1 MHLNYERLR
10 KSPVTFQKM
19 TGLDIEKFDE
29 LVILLSPSFAQI
41 EAKKLRSGR
50 NSRLPSVADKLLCG
64 LVYYRTYITH
74 TFLGYLFS
82 LHNSNICRLLQKL
95 EPLLAKKITI
105 TKDRSLTSDK
115 VLKLLVDVSEQPT
128 QRPAK
133 KQKKSYSGK
142 KKRHTIKTELVM
154 EESGKIISV
163 SKFHKGKIHDFR
175 IRKGETPLPICHQKL
190 ADSGYQGWQK
200 LQKNVIIPYKRKK
213 KQPLSKEEKLHNK
226 QLASIRVRIEHKIR
240 QIKTFKIMSDV
251 YRNFQKKYGLRFN
264 IIAGLVNFKCGF

>member
-82 LHNSNICRLLQKL
+82 LHS
-95 EPLLAKKITI
+95 
-105 TKDRSLTSDK
+105 RS
-115 VLKLLVDVSEQPT
+115 
-128 QRPAK
+128 
-133 KQKKSYSGK
+133 
-142 KKRHTIKTELVM
+142 
-154 EESGKIISV
+154 
-163 SKFHKGKIHDFR
+163 
-175 IRKGETPLPICHQKL
+175 
-190 ADSGYQGWQK
+190 
-200 LQKNVIIPYKRKK
+200 
-213 KQPLSKEEKLHNK
+213 
-226 QLASIRVRIEHKIR
+226 
-240 QIKTFKIMSDV
+240 
-251 YRNFQKKYGLRFN
+251 
-264 IIAGLVNFKCGF
+264 